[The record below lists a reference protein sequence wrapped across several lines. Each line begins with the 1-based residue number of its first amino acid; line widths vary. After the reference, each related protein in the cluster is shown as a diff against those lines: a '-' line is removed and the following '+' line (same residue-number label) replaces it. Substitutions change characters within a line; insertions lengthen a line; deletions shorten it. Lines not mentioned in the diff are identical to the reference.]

1 MQQVIEMKEQ
11 ISNKVYETMEQW
23 EFANMLTLAELVI
36 KSALMR
42 TESRGAHYRTDY
54 PETDDINF
62 KKNTVV

>member
-1 MQQVIEMKEQ
+1 
-11 ISNKVYETMEQW
+11 
-23 EFANMLTLAELVI
+23 MLTLAELVI